1 MNVKEGHGRLFPIT
15 GLTFQV
21 RKVRGGGW
29 VGGWLVWV
37 VLACRNVLSAPVP
50 VPFLWILDLGLGFGT
65 WLWDLDLGLGLD
77 LTIIR
82 IIIQREDFEFMCWQV
97 VVQDNSVPAPV
108 RFGLLIWVLD
118 LTWVG
123 F

>member
-1 MNVKEGHGRLFPIT
+1 MNSFYSRNPYTEIGIL
-15 GLTFQV
+15 V
-21 RKVRGGGW
+21 RK
-29 VGGWLVWV
+29 
-37 VLACRNVLSAPVP
+37 
-50 VPFLWILDLGLGFGT
+50 FLWILDLGLGFGT